1 MVYLEHNADIH
12 PLRAAAAA
20 VFPYPSG
27 YFVDAPRFQSYTS
40 VSFIITEFRGI
51 PSSSS
56 AEPRLPLRS
65 W

>member
-1 MVYLEHNADIH
+1 MVCLEHNADIH
-12 PLRAAAAA
+12 PLRAAVAAI
-20 VFPYPSG
+20 FPYPSG
-27 YFVDAPRFQSYTS
+27 YFVDALRFQSYTS

-51 PSSSS
+51 PSPSS